1 VSSQLL
7 NANVALNALGNVFT
21 IQAAAGEGGGG
32 AGAGA
37 EGRGGANMVQLGQ
50 YEALEAGMFSLK
62 NFQFHTGR
70 LSRHNESVRLLAVDA
85 IDIDGESGPGLAA
98 LDFLKADVEGFEI
111 EMLRGAAA
119 TIARH
124 RPLLYL
130 EHNGHDGTSGAMAE
144 TELVRL
150 LRSWDYAVAPH
161 LFHTRLSA
169 AQNGS
174 YVESNVLCVPRERM
188 GEARIKKALAW
199 LVEQGGAG
207 FDTTLVAE

>member
-1 VSSQLL
+1 VFQLL
-7 NANVALNALGNVFT
+7 NANVALNALDNVFT
-21 IQAAAGEGGGG
+21 IQAAAGEGG
-32 AGAGA
+32 AGTGA
-37 EGRGGANMVQLGQ
+37 EGGTTTTVQLGQ

-70 LSRHNESVRLLAVDA
+70 LSRHNESVRLKS
-85 IDIDGESGPGLAA
+85 IDSIDGESGGLAA
-98 LDFLKADVEGFEI
+98 LDFLKADVEGFEL